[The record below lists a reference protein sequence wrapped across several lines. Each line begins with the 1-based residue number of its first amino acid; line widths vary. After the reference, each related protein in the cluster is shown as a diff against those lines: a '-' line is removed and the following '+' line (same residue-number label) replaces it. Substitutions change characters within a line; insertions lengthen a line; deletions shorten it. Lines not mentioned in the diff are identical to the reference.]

1 MRLFASRMLCV
12 PVLLAGLTL
21 LSSFAVLGSTGSSS
35 VQAEEP
41 QRTFYGADS
50 SKGIL
55 AKVENGKIVWKTK
68 IGPLHDLHLLPN
80 GNLLFQTDWQHV
92 VEMEPETQKIVWTYD
107 ATKNAEGKPVEVHAF
122 QRRADGST
130 MVAESGTTRI
140 VEVARDGSILK
151 QVPLKV
157 RQRSSHSDTRLVRA
171 LENGNYLVCQEHD
184 GVVREYSPEGET
196 VWEFEVPLF
205 GREPAPGHGPEAY
218 GNQVFSAVRLPSGN
232 TLIGTGNGHSI
243 LEVTPQKEIVWR
255 VAQDDLEGVR
265 LAWVTTLQVLP
276 NGNVVVGNCH
286 AGPEN
291 PQLVEIDREKNVVWK
306 YQNFKDFGDAFTNSI
321 VVSVDGAPLAQE
333 ELKLR

>member
-1 MRLFASRMLCV
+1 MFCAQ
-12 PVLLAGLTL
+12 VLLAGLTL
-21 LSSFAVLGSTGSSS
+21 LSSFVVFGSSGS
-35 VQAEEP
+35 NSLQADEP
-41 QRTFYGADS
+41 RRTFYGADS

-55 AKVENGKIVWKTK
+55 AKVENGKIVWQTK
-68 IGPLHDLHLLPN
+68 IGPLHDLHLLAN

-107 ATKNAEGKPVEVHAF
+107 ATKRSEGKPVEVHAF
-122 QRRADGST
+122 QRRTDGST

-140 VEVARDGSILK
+140 VEVDRDGSILK

-157 RQRSSHSDTRLVRA
+157 RQTSAHSDTRLARA
-171 LENGNYLVCQEHD
+171 LENGNYLVCHEHD
-184 GVVREYSPEGET
+184 GLVREYSPEGKT
-196 VWEFEVPLF
+196 VWEFDVPLF
-205 GREPAPGHGPEAY
+205 DREPAPGHGPEAY
-218 GNQVFSAVRLPSGN
+218 GNQVFSAVRLPGGN
-232 TLIGTGNGHSI
+232 TLIGTGNGHGI

-255 VAQDDLEGVR
+255 VAQDDLEGIR

-276 NGNVVVGNCH
+276 SGNIVVGNCH

-306 YQNFKDFGDAFTNSI
+306 YRNFQDFGDAFTNSI
-321 VVSVDGAPLAQE
+321 VIAVDGAPLAQE